1 MSFKG
6 CPACKA
12 TAALVVVGTICV
24 SAADHDPFCWKQ
36 SGSYCEMVWNV
47 VHGHHEDYPPRSPA
61 YVIGSTSSSGN
72 VHLKAVDLS
81 TSSPEIGAPELDHL

>member
-1 MSFKG
+1 
-6 CPACKA
+6 
-12 TAALVVVGTICV
+12 
-24 SAADHDPFCWKQ
+24 
-36 SGSYCEMVWNV
+36 MVWNV

-61 YVIGSTSSSGN
+61 YVIGSTSSSSN

>member
-1 MSFKG
+1 MSFEG

-47 VHGHHEDYPPRSPA
+47 VHG
-61 YVIGSTSSSGN
+61 TSSSSN

-81 TSSPEIGAPELDHL
+81 TSSPEIGASELDHL